1 MRHTG
6 QVLITCCLLITLS
19 LESLASSESQ
29 IRSKFLKKKEERK
42 KKAWK
47 KVFSQIFA
55 KNIKRELSINGKE
68 RDPLPLTY
76 QSLYYNPE
84 DFPTLFSKIGE
95 SESTIQAF
103 ESRERLLSKPKRFRY
118 LLRHSIPSFKFNRG
132 ARNLIKSYNR
142 YYKRDSNQINSQNF
156 FENPLGQRLMHELKD
171 TLFIVLSGF
180 GSHLIDEAPFQ
191 SVLQEI
197 NRYYGRNLPNGSRPI
212 YYPLP
217 AENRFQPH
225 ELFYNVDQKQIKM
238 DIVYPMGSEW
248 GDTLGPHDMN
258 AEKLNKWISSLP
270 EIYKEKE
277 IVFIGY
283 SKGLTVALE
292 LLKKDLD
299 LQKRT
304 RAVFSLS
311 GPQQGSL
318 SLQLILK
325 DLMKV
330 TSTSSNEDL
339 YKLLTDQN
347 LKTFLAD
354 LKINYES
361 KNQNEYHKLLEVL
374 YKIEMGHL
382 PETLFDKVSSFLS
395 EDSLSIF
402 KGAIEQSPTY
412 RAKWNLENLND
423 SVFKFPLTIF
433 STSFITNVKDFFHK
447 FDSSSNTYKFNNEIV
462 PKIQPDLFKKVN
474 IEWSSYDFGN
484 DLVKN
489 INQFVDWKRFSMDSF
504 LLHLTSLAAFERSPY
519 GMMDTQ
525 VTWPDSKSFFL
536 DPRPLKAQFTENEIS
551 RIYDKLNLNWDKP
564 HFDEFNNA
572 PRNKLIPE
580 EFRKNLKFID
590 LGEVR
595 GSHWS
600 IPFTQAIR
608 IPNSH
613 PTLSFKNQF
622 PRKEFLLSIIQTYAL
637 YKKENN

>member
-1 MRHTG
+1 VTFFP
-6 QVLITCCLLITLS
+6 
-19 LESLASSESQ
+19 ESLASNENR
-29 IRSKFLKKKEERK
+29 IRSKYLQKREEKKKK
-42 KKAWK
+42 SWK
-47 KVFSQIFA
+47 KVFSHLFA
-55 KNIKRELSINGKE
+55 KNIKRELSLKGE
-68 RDPLPLTY
+68 EEHSLPLTS

-84 DFPTLFSKIGE
+84 DFSTLLSKIEE

-103 ESRERLLSKPKRFRY
+103 EKREHLLSKPKRFRY
-118 LLRHSIPSFKFNRG
+118 LLRHSIPGFKFNRDTKK
-132 ARNLIKSYNR
+132 LIKSYNR
-142 YYKRDSNQINSQNF
+142 YYKLDPDKINSQNF
-156 FENPLGQRLMHELKD
+156 FENSLGQRLIHELKD

-191 SVLQEI
+191 RTLQEI

-225 ELFYNVDQKQIKM
+225 ELFYNVDQRQVKM
-238 DIVYPMGSEW
+238 DIVCPMGTEW
-248 GDTLGPHDMN
+248 GDTLGPHAMN
-258 AEKLNKWISSLP
+258 AEKLKQWISSLP
-270 EIYKEKE
+270 DTYKEKE

-304 RAVFSLS
+304 RAIFSLS

-325 DLMKV
+325 DLMKI
-330 TSTSSNEDL
+330 TGTSSNEDL

-347 LKTFLAD
+347 LKTFLAE
-354 LKINYES
+354 LQINYKS

-374 YKIEMGHL
+374 YKIEMGYL
-382 PETLFDKVSSFLS
+382 PEDLLDKVSSFLS
-395 EDSLSIF
+395 KDSLSIF

-423 SVFKFPLTIF
+423 SVFKSPLTIF

-447 FDSSSNTYKFNNEIV
+447 FDSSSKTYEFNNEIV
-462 PKIQPDLFKKVN
+462 PKIQPDLFNK
-474 IEWSSYDFGN
+474 IDLRWSSYDFGN

-489 INQFVDWKRFSMDSF
+489 INQFVNWKKFSVDSF
-504 LLHLTSLAAFERSPY
+504 LLHITSLAAFERSPY

-536 DPRPLKAQFTENEIS
+536 DPRPLKAQFTEDEVS
-551 RIYDKLNLNWDKP
+551 RIYNKLNLNWDKP
-564 HFDEFNNA
+564 NIDEFMHS
-572 PRNKLIPE
+572 PRNKLIPKSL
-580 EFRKNLKFID
+580 RKNLKFID